1 MVDLGN
7 VGWQEGMKGIQF
19 SKTLKYIKKSFDIHN
34 YYGFY
39 NKHKRSY
46 WQIHTNKSDRQMFW
60 TEYNLK
66 NKIAF

>member
-1 MVDLGN
+1 MDLGN
-7 VGWQEGMKGIQF
+7 VGWQEGMKGIKL

-46 WQIHTNKSDRQMFW
+46 
-60 TEYNLK
+60 
-66 NKIAF
+66 